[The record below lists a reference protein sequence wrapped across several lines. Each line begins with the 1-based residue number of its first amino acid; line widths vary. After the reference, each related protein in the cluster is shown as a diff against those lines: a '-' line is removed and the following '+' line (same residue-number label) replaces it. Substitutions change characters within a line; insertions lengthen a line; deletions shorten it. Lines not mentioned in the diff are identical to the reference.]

1 MESATHRPIAEA
13 FRARLNA
20 ATQMHVRNFI
30 YSSFLR
36 LFYSDFYN
44 TFNYRCQFAPMVG
57 AVRFELTTS
66 CTRNKRATRLRY
78 APTQSAN
85 LPAILPKCNVELRI
99 SKTSCPRTIPTANSI
114 GMSVA
119 GTQLRSLR
127 ISGLESRRLALA
139 FALSIAAHL
148 LVWGGYE
155 LGKELNLWH
164 LPTWLHIAKKKP
176 MQPPL

>member
-78 APTQSAN
+78 APTQNGTYTMYEEGRKGNVDFGAN
-85 LPAILPKCNVELRI
+85 GDRKHLPFPFLA
-99 SKTSCPRTIPTANSI
+99 
-114 GMSVA
+114 
-119 GTQLRSLR
+119 RSHYNCR
-127 ISGLESRRLALA
+127 VKRLWPVMI
-139 FALSIAAHL
+139 LSIAL
-148 LVWGGYE
+148 LGGA
-155 LGKELNLWH
+155 G
-164 LPTWLHIAKKKP
+164 
-176 MQPPL
+176 